1 MFDNADMLFQIF
13 IDMYSGYIARVEDD
27 IVAVRILM
35 ELRQERQS
43 YREDK
48 SLSGKT
54 TFVEL
59 VSQIDEIVQ
68 NVKEELD
75 NANKENRSHRTCK

>member
-1 MFDNADMLFQIF
+1 MLDNADMLFQIF
-13 IDMYSGYIARVEDD
+13 IDMYSGYITRVEDD

-43 YREDK
+43 YHKDK

-54 TFVEL
+54 TFAEL

-68 NVKEELD
+68 SVKEELD
-75 NANKENRSHRTCK
+75 NANKEN

>member
-1 MFDNADMLFQIF
+1 MLDNADMLFQIF
-13 IDMYSGYIARVEDD
+13 IDMYSGYITRVEDD
-27 IVAVRILM
+27 IIAVRILM

-43 YREDK
+43 YRKDK
-48 SLSGKT
+48 ALSGKT

-59 VSQIDEIVQ
+59 ISQIDEIVQ

-75 NANKENRSHRTCK
+75 NANKEN

>member
-43 YREDK
+43 YRKDD
-48 SLSGKT
+48 SLSDKT

-59 VSQIDEIVQ
+59 VSQIDDIVQ

-75 NANKENRSHRTCK
+75 NANKEN

>member
-1 MFDNADMLFQIF
+1 MLDNSDMLFQIF
-13 IDMYSGYIARVEDD
+13 IDMYSGYITRVADD
-27 IVAVRILM
+27 IIAVRILM
-35 ELRQERQS
+35 ELQKEHQT

-75 NANKENRSHRTCK
+75 NANKENRSNRTCK

>member
-1 MFDNADMLFQIF
+1 MLDNADMLFQIF
-13 IDMYSGYIARVEDD
+13 IDMYSGYITRVEDD

-43 YREDK
+43 YLEDR
-48 SLSGKT
+48 SLSNKT

-75 NANKENRSHRTCK
+75 NANKEN

>member
-1 MFDNADMLFQIF
+1 MPDNADMLFQIF

-35 ELRQERQS
+35 ELRQERQT
-43 YREDK
+43 YLEDK
-48 SLSGKT
+48 SLSDKT

-75 NANKENRSHRTCK
+75 NANKEN